1 MTTIPMQD
9 YHLHLGEAS
18 KALSSFIA
26 QHTFSQIVI
35 LVDRNT
41 ERDCLPLLQ
50 LDHPNLISIPAGEV
64 HKTIAT
70 CEVIWK
76 KMLALTLDRNSL
88 MINLGGGVIGDMGG
102 FCAATYKRGI
112 SFIQVPTTLLAMV
125 DASIGGK
132 LAVDLGAVKNSIGVF
147 QNPQA
152 VLIDPHFL
160 KTLSLREIRSG
171 FAEIIKHS
179 LICSPAQWQGL
190 QKIKDLSTVDWMLWL
205 EKSIGVKKEVVLAD
219 PFEKGIRKA
228 LNFGHTIGHAV
239 ESFFL
244 ETPQPLLHGE
254 AIAIGMIAESYLSAR
269 QTGLSQSDLEAITQF
284 ILYHYGH
291 HSLPEHS
298 FEYLLKIMSND
309 KKNQGK
315 TINFTLLENPGQNT
329 INQTATDELI
339 IEGLRF
345 YNQLEGK

>member
-1 MTTIPMQD
+1 MTMIAMQD

-18 KALSSFIA
+18 EALNSFIKP
-26 QHTFSQIVI
+26 HHFSQIVL

-41 ERDCLPLLQ
+41 ERDCLPLLH
-50 LDHPNLISIPAGEV
+50 LNHPSIISIPAGEAY
-64 HKTIAT
+64 KTIAT
-70 CEVIWK
+70 CEIIWK
-76 KMLALTLDRNSL
+76 KMLQMTLDRNCL

-112 SFIQVPTTLLAMV
+112 AFIQMPTTLLSMV

-147 QNPQA
+147 QNPKA
-152 VLIDPHFL
+152 VIIDPHFL

-179 LICSPAQWQGL
+179 LIWSPTQWEEL
-190 QKIKDLSTVDWMLWL
+190 QMIKELSTVDWMQWL
-205 EKSIGVKKEVVLAD
+205 EKSIEVKKEVVLAD

-239 ESFFL
+239 ESYFL
-244 ETPQPLLHGE
+244 ETDHPLLHGE
-254 AIAIGMIAESYLSAR
+254 AIAIGMIAESYLSMR
-269 QTGLSQSDLEAITQF
+269 LTNLSKTDLEVITRF
-284 ILYHYGH
+284 ILNHYGH
-291 HSLPEHS
+291 CYLPEKS
-298 FEYLLKIMSND
+298 FEYLLKMMSND
-309 KKNQGK
+309 KKNQGN
-315 TINFTLLENPGQNT
+315 TINFTLIITPGQCT
-329 INQTATDELI
+329 INQIASDELI
-339 IEGLRF
+339 IESLRF

>member
-9 YHLHLGEAS
+9 YHLQLGAAS
-18 KALSSFIA
+18 KSLNTFID
-26 QHTFSQIVI
+26 QHHFSQIVL

-50 LDHPNLISIPAGEV
+50 LNRPNLISIPAGEA

-70 CEVIWK
+70 CEIIWK
-76 KMLALTLDRNSL
+76 KMLELTLDRNSL
-88 MINLGGGVIGDMGG
+88 LINLGGGVIGDMGG

-112 SFIQVPTTLLAMV
+112 AFIQVPTTLLSMV

-152 VLIDPHFL
+152 VFIDPHFL

-179 LICSPAQWQGL
+179 LIWSSAQWQGL

-228 LNFGHTIGHAV
+228 LNFGHTIGHAI
-239 ESFFL
+239 ESYFL

-254 AIAIGMIAESYLSAR
+254 AIAIGMIAEAFLSSH
-269 QTGLSQSDLEAITQF
+269 QSGLSHADLETITQF
-284 ILYHYGH
+284 VLRHYGH
-291 HSLPEHS
+291 QPLPEKS
-298 FEYLLKIMSND
+298 FDYLLKIMAND
-309 KKNQGK
+309 KKNQGN
-315 TINFTLLENPGQNT
+315 TVNFTLLEAPGQCT
-329 INQTATDELI
+329 INQTATHEQI
-339 IEGLRF
+339 IESLRF
-345 YNQLEGK
+345 YNQLEAK